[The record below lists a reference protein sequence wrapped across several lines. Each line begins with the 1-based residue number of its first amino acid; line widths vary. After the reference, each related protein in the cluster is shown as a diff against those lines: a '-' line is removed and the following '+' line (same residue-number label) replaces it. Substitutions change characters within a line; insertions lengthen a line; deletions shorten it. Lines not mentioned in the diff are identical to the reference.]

1 MSIHLTTMQDASD
14 NTSNDRAAIWFADL
28 LRADTQQGEASKATL
43 LAWLIGL
50 PDHLD
55 PSHAA
60 ASVLAYQQ
68 GQADT
73 SLSDRLTGLLQDVAI
88 YPRPRLERLR
98 SGRRHSSAARA
109 N

>member
-1 MSIHLTTMQDASD
+1 MSIQLTTMQHASD
-14 NTSNDRAAIWFADL
+14 NMSGDNAAIWFAAL

-55 PSHAA
+55 PSQAA
-60 ASVLAYQQ
+60 ALVLAYQQ
-68 GQADT
+68 GQTDT
-73 SLSDRLTGLLQDVAI
+73 SLSDPLTALLQDVAI

-98 SGRRHSSAARA
+98 SGRRHNSAARA
-109 N
+109 S

>member
-1 MSIHLTTMQDASD
+1 MSIHLTTMQHASD
-14 NTSNDRAAIWFADL
+14 NASKDIAAIWFAAL
-28 LRADTQQGEASKATL
+28 LRADTQHAEASKAAL

-55 PSHAA
+55 PSQAA

-73 SLSDRLTGLLQDVAI
+73 SLSAALTVLLQDVAI
-88 YPRPRLERLR
+88 YSRPRLERLR
-98 SGRRHSSAARA
+98 SGRRYNAAARA